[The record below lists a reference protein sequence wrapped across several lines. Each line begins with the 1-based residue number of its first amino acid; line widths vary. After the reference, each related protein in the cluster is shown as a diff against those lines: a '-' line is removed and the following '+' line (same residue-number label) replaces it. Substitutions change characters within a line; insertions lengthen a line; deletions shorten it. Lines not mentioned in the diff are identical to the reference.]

1 MEKHTYSFIVIWVLA
16 GIVAILD
23 FLGVVA
29 FPIGIFSVSA
39 FYFWSAFFAAFAV
52 WFKRKWIIAIYLGLI
67 IAALFSGFHVFV
79 PLGALGNTL
88 GAVGIYL
95 GFRYFH
101 LNPALKS
108 WKDYLGYF
116 LLVTLGSNVISAVRT
131 INILHFA
138 GLIPTDAINAAMYGW
153 IIGGIVVS
161 IVIGLPL
168 FKGLTP
174 VIKRLSITK

>member
-1 MEKHTYSFIVIWVLA
+1 MQKHTYSFIVIWVLA

-23 FLGVVA
+23 FLWVVA
-29 FPIGIFSVSA
+29 FPVGIFSVSA

-52 WFKRKWIIAIYLGLI
+52 WFRWKWILAIYLGLV

-88 GAVGIYL
+88 GAVLVYL
-95 GFRYFH
+95 GFRYLR
-101 LNPALKS
+101 LNPSLKS
-108 WKDYLGYF
+108 VKDYLGYI
-116 LLVTLGSNVISAVRT
+116 LLVTLGSNIVSAVWT

-138 GLIPTDAINAAMYGW
+138 GLIPADAINTAMYGW

-168 FKGLTP
+168 FKWLTP
-174 VIKRLSITK
+174 VIRRLSITK